1 MALGSVHLRITR
13 QGSIRKRQR
22 QRALVSILVAQ
33 MSSQHRRSEPSH

>member
-1 MALGSVHLRITR
+1 MALGSVQLRITR

-33 MSSQHRRSEPSH
+33 MSSQHRRGKRGH